1 MAKVYGATKHSGYH
15 LLRTVISSEEA
26 LTDTQKT
33 AARLA
38 SEIVYPIPE
47 LMNNMEV
54 RISSNDSSA
63 SGTAYFYTAKDND
76 DIVLLG
82 SSAITAGNQLAS
94 SNKFYIDTMTLTD
107 RWITE
112 VKKVDADGNDGMSR
126 IVFDTSGYDNFFI
139 HINYGTPSWNW
150 DVEISGFN

>member
-1 MAKVYGATKHSGYH
+1 MAKVYGATKHSGYA
-15 LLRTVISSEEA
+15 LLRTVSATESA
-26 LTDTQKT
+26 LGNAEKT
-33 AARLA
+33 AAQLA
-38 SEIVYPIPE
+38 NETVYDIPE
-47 LMNNMEV
+47 LMNSMEV
-54 RISSNDSSA
+54 RISSNNSSA
-63 SGTAYFYTAKDND
+63 SGTAYFYAAKSED

-82 SSAITAGNQLAS
+82 SSAITIGNQVAS
-94 SNKFYIDTMTLTD
+94 SSKFYVDTMTLTD

-112 VKKVDADGNDGMSR
+112 VKRVDADGNDGMSR